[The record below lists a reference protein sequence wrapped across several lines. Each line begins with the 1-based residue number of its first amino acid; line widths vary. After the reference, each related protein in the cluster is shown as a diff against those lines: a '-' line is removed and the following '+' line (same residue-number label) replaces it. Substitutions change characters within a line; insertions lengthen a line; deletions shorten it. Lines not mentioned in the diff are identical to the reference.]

1 MPQPVTE
8 LDDIQGLLK
17 TGYGDLT
24 DGVYLL
30 LRIRDRDAARAWLA
44 DMRPTSVADLKQRQS
59 TAMQIALTA
68 AGLRAL
74 GLNEALVTA
83 FSPEFTSGLAGDES
97 RSRRLGDVGGS
108 APGAWAWGGA
118 WEPHILVML
127 FARPGGLDGARRAVE
142 TPMFGPAFEVKE
154 LATSDMAGREPF
166 GFRDGLS
173 QPVLDWD
180 GLRQPGSAADL
191 DYTNLIT
198 AGEFLLGY
206 VNEYGRYTERPLLD
220 PAADPGG
227 RLPPAVDDSGR
238 RDLGRNG
245 SYLVFRQLDQDVR
258 SFWRFIH
265 AHAQLEQVAA
275 LAQAMVGRGV
285 DGEPILPLT
294 PKAIPGVGPKADD
307 LAQNGFTFDLD
318 ADGLACPIG
327 SHIRRANPRTGD
339 MPGGNQ
345 GLIKRLIGMLGLLG
359 GDPRADIIAS
369 ARFHRVM
376 RRGREY
382 GAFLPPEAAAR
393 PDAPDPGSGLN
404 FLCLN
409 ANISRQFEF
418 IQSAWLTSA
427 KFGGLSGEADP
438 LIGSREPHPP
448 GQPTDGMTAPQAAGP
463 CRHLEALPRFITV
476 RGGAYFFL
484 PGLRALRFLAG

>member
-30 LRIRDRDAARAWLA
+30 LRIRDRAAAKAWLA
-44 DMRPTSVADLKQRQS
+44 DMRPTSVADLAQRQGS
-59 TAMQIALTA
+59 AMQIAVTA

-74 GLNEALVTA
+74 GLDEGAIDA
-83 FSPEFTSGLAGDES
+83 FSLEFTSGLAGDAS

-127 FARPGGLDGARRAVE
+127 FAKPGGLGGARRAVE
-142 TPMFGPAFEVKE
+142 TAMFAPAFEVRE

-173 QPVLDWD
+173 QPVLDWA
-180 GLRQPGSAADL
+180 GGRQPGALADL
-191 DYTNLIT
+191 DYTNLIA

-206 VNEYGRYTERPLLD
+206 VNEYGLYTERPLLD
-220 PAADPGG
+220 PAGDPHG
-227 RLPPAVDDSGR
+227 RLPPAQDDPGR

-258 SFWRFIH
+258 SFWRFIT
-265 AHAQLEQVAA
+265 AHAQAGQVTG

-294 PKAIPGVGPKADD
+294 HKAIPGVGPKPDD

-318 ADGLACPIG
+318 ADGLTCPIG
-327 SHIRRANPRTGD
+327 AHIRRANPRTGD
-339 MPGGNQ
+339 MPGGNK
-345 GLIKRLIGMLGLLG
+345 GLIRWLIGMLGLVG
-359 GDPRADIIAS
+359 FDPRADIIAS

-382 GAFLPPEAAAR
+382 GAVLTPEAAAL
-393 PDAPDPGSGLN
+393 PDAPDPASGLN
-404 FLCLN
+404 FICLN
-409 ANISRQFEF
+409 ANIARQFEF

-427 KFGGLSGEADP
+427 KFGGLTGESDP
-438 LIGSREPHPP
+438 LLGSREPHPP
-448 GQPTDGMTAPQAAGP
+448 GERTDGMTAPQAAGP
-463 CRHLEALPRFITV
+463 CRRLESLPRFITV